1 MNKKNNTKVDKE
13 EDKEEKKHKAFKVTI
28 ANKITVDKKFKDLN
42 IRKS

>member
-13 EDKEEKKHKAFKVTI
+13 DKEEKKHKSFKVTI